1 MARRFAGLLMLALTA
16 GAPETTKAQDAEF
29 GCKVLLCAAASNP
42 SWPQIPYCVPVMNKL
57 YTMMRSLRFRWPV
70 CTQARAGA
78 PGYEPYQPCPAGW
91 SPASS
96 GPGEDSNPWIATVTG
111 DLCTR
116 PASPPLPATP
126 IPAQLRCTTSEGP
139 AGTNV
144 PGAAMICIEVMAR
157 LVNEQPYHVEIDGQ
171 RVWFSLR

>member
-96 GPGEDSNPWIATVTG
+96 GPGEDSNPWIANGAG

-126 IPAQLRCTTSEGP
+126 IPAHLRCATSQGP
-139 AGTNV
+139 DGTSV
-144 PGAAMICIEVMAR
+144 AGAAMICIEVMAR
-157 LVNEQPYHVEIDGQ
+157 TVNERPYYVQIDGQ